1 MGYRPKTKKKFSN
14 FAFPTTYA
22 VDYAKPI
29 YDETISQ
36 VTYGNPSYGDTL
48 ATVIDAAKESGV
60 TTPAVVTAPISTVTT
75 PASLD
80 SFIASNA
87 YSNRAAYY
95 GEVQSKL
102 TNTTFKIPDPSGSA
116 NAFLQNFQEKE
127 AEREKA
133 IVEAARLKAEA
144 DAKAKAEADRVAA
157 SLQEAKN
164 QADAPSGN
172 KEADLTEKID
182 VVTPV
187 AKAKTSNAMLY
198 IGVVAIGIVGIMLL
212 RNK

>member
-1 MGYRPKTKKKFSN
+1 MGYKPKTKNKFSN

-36 VTYGNPSYGDTL
+36 VTYGNPSYGSTL
-48 ATVIDAAKESGV
+48 ANVIESAKESGV
-60 TTPAVVTAPISTVTT
+60 STPAIATVTT

-95 GEVQSKL
+95 DQVQAKL
-102 TNTTFKIPDPSGSA
+102 TNTTFKIPDPSGSS
-116 NAFLQNFQEKE
+116 NAFLKQFQEKE

-133 IVEAARLKAEA
+133 LVEAARLKAES

-157 SLQEAKN
+157 SLDEAKR

-172 KEADLTEKID
+172 KQSPTQEIIAPVEVEA
-182 VVTPV
+182 VTPV
-187 AKAKTSNAMLY
+187 SKAKSSNAMLY
-198 IGVVAIGIVGIMLL
+198 IGVIAIGIVGLMLL
-212 RNK
+212 KNR

>member
-14 FAFPTTYA
+14 FAFPTNYA

-36 VTYGNPSYGDTL
+36 VTYGNPSYGSTL
-48 ATVIDAAKESGV
+48 ANVIESAKESGV
-60 TTPAVVTAPISTVTT
+60 STPAIATVTT

-95 GEVQSKL
+95 GSVATKL
-102 TNTTFKIPDPSGSA
+102 SIPDPSGSS
-116 NAFLQNFQEKE
+116 NAFLKQFQEKE

-133 IVEAARLKAEA
+133 LVEAARLKAES
-144 DAKAKAEADRVAA
+144 DAKAKAEADRVSM
-157 SLQEAKN
+157 SLEEAKR

-172 KEADLTEKID
+172 KQSPTQEIMPVEVEA
-182 VVTPV
+182 VTPV
-187 AKAKTSNAMLY
+187 AKAKSSNAMLY
-198 IGVVAIGIVGIMLL
+198 VGVIAIGIVGLMLL
-212 RNK
+212 KNR

>member
-1 MGYRPKTKKKFSN
+1 MGYRPKRKKKFSN

-36 VTYGNPSYGDTL
+36 VTYGSPSYGDTL
-48 ATVIDAAKESGV
+48 ANVIDSAKESGI
-60 TTPAVVTAPISTVTT
+60 TTPSIATVTT

-80 SFIASNA
+80 SFIASHA

-95 GEVQSKL
+95 GGVQSKL
-102 TNTTFKIPDPSGSA
+102 TNTTFKIPDPSGYSD
-116 NAFLQNFQEKE
+116 AFRKNFEEKE

-133 IVEAARLKAEA
+133 LVQSAILKAES
-144 DAKAKAEADRVAA
+144 DAKANAEADRVAA
-157 SLQEAKN
+157 SLEDAKR

>member
-14 FAFPTTYA
+14 FAFPTNYA

-36 VTYGNPSYGDTL
+36 VTYGNPSYGSTL
-48 ATVIDAAKESGV
+48 ANVIESAKESGV
-60 TTPAVVTAPISTVTT
+60 STPAIATVTN

-95 GEVQSKL
+95 GSVATKL
-102 TNTTFKIPDPSGSA
+102 SIPDPSGSS
-116 NAFLQNFQEKE
+116 NAFLKQFQEKE

-133 IVEAARLKAEA
+133 LVEAARLKAES
-144 DAKAKAEADRVAA
+144 DAKAKAEADRVSM
-157 SLQEAKN
+157 SLEEAKR

-172 KEADLTEKID
+172 KQSPTQEIMPVEVEA
-182 VVTPV
+182 VTPV
-187 AKAKTSNAMLY
+187 AKAKSSNAMLY
-198 IGVVAIGIVGIMLL
+198 VGVIAIGIVGLMLL
-212 RNK
+212 KNR

>member
-1 MGYRPKTKKKFSN
+1 MGYRPKRKNKFSN
-14 FAFPTTYA
+14 FAFPTTFA

-36 VTYGNPSYGDTL
+36 VTYGNPSYGSTL
-48 ATVIDAAKESGV
+48 ANVIESAKESGV
-60 TTPAVVTAPISTVTT
+60 STPIIADVTN

-95 GEVQSKL
+95 GNVATKL
-102 TNTTFKIPDPSGSA
+102 SIPDPSGSS
-116 NAFLQNFQEKE
+116 NAFLKQFQEKE

-133 IVEAARLKAEA
+133 LIEAARLKAES
-144 DAKAKAEADRVAA
+144 DAKAKAEADRVAM
-157 SLQEAKN
+157 SLEEAKR

-172 KEADLTEKID
+172 KQSTTQEIMPVEVEA
-182 VVTPV
+182 VTPV
-187 AKAKTSNAMLY
+187 AKGKSNNSMLY
-198 IGVVAIGIVGIMLL
+198 IGVIAVGIVGLMLL
-212 RNK
+212 KNK